1 MRVVV
6 AMSGGVDSSVAAGLM
21 METGHEVI
29 GLTMK
34 LRDTTEEE
42 RAGRA
47 ASCCSPDDVLDA
59 RGVCDLLGIPHYTV
73 DYRDA
78 FRRAVMEPFAR
89 AYLRGQTPNPCVLCN
104 DHLKF
109 AALLNRARALGA
121 ELLVTGHYAR
131 TWTDADGHPRL
142 GAAVDARKDQSYF
155 LFGIQRDALRALR
168 FPLGD
173 MDKPAVRAHARRLG
187 LPVADKPDSE
197 DICFVLGGDYARVV
211 ESLLAATGESAPG
224 PGPIVDETGE
234 VLGRHAGVHHFTVG
248 QRKGLGVSRGE
259 PLYVL
264 GVDAE
269 QRAVRVGRAADLAA
283 GGLVARDVNWLGD
296 GPPRG
301 PRAVSARI
309 RYRHAGADAT
319 VVADEGGAVLRFHDP
334 VRAVT
339 PGQAVVFYDGAEVL
353 GGGWI
358 ERALPIDSGP
368 SAGSS
373 SAP

>member
-1 MRVVV
+1 
-6 AMSGGVDSSVAAGLM
+6 
-21 METGHEVI
+21 
-29 GLTMK
+29 
-34 LRDTTEEE
+34 
-42 RAGRA
+42 
-47 ASCCSPDDVLDA
+47 
-59 RGVCDLLGIPHYTV
+59 
-73 DYRDA
+73 
-78 FRRAVMEPFAR
+78 
-89 AYLRGQTPNPCVLCN
+89 
-104 DHLKF
+104 
-109 AALLNRARALGA
+109 
-121 ELLVTGHYAR
+121 
-131 TWTDADGHPRL
+131 
-142 GAAVDARKDQSYF
+142 
-155 LFGIQRDALRALR
+155 
-168 FPLGD
+168 
-173 MDKPAVRAHARRLG
+173 
-187 LPVADKPDSE
+187 
-197 DICFVLGGDYARVV
+197 
-211 ESLLAATGESAPG
+211 
-224 PGPIVDETGE
+224 
-234 VLGRHAGVHHFTVG
+234 VHHFTVG

-319 VVADEGGAVLRFHDP
+319 VVADDGGAVLRFHDP